1 MKNKKGF
8 TLIELIVV
16 IAVLGILVLLA
27 TPKFIGYVEDAK
39 VAQIKNDV
47 KAYESA
53 YTVLKLEDEV
63 SNYMDYSNSKMYEVH
78 FKKNYDNELKN
89 RQGQDNFWTL
99 DGLYN
104 EEFDLN
110 QNYYVLNESYFIT
123 QEKGVKSKLDGTFFI
138 DEKGIVYY
146 SKDKLRYDTPPA

>member
-16 IAVLGILVLLA
+16 IAVLGIIVLLA

-39 VAQIKNDV
+39 VAQIKNDI
-47 KAYESA
+47 KAHDSA
-53 YTVLKLEDEV
+53 YIVLKVEAEA
-63 SNYMDYSNSKMYEVH
+63 SNDMDYSKMYEVH
-78 FKKNYDNELKN
+78 FKTIYESDLKD

-104 EEFDLN
+104 E
-110 QNYYVLNESYFIT
+110 
-123 QEKGVKSKLDGTFFI
+123 
-138 DEKGIVYY
+138 
-146 SKDKLRYDTPPA
+146 